1 MSESHTSLSRTP
13 WIELLLLAAIA
24 GMIVVIARPGILR
37 SRVAVNEEEAIA
49 ALRTLAAV
57 EARYHNLYP
66 TAGYTCSLDDLFKA
80 GYIDRELASGVR
92 SGYKLTS
99 GACRSGDPKAK
110 ANTEYQW
117 FADPVDNASGTRHFC
132 LDQTKAVRASDL
144 DSGQDC
150 LVRGSEI

>member
-1 MSESHTSLSRTP
+1 MTSSRTP
-13 WIELLLLAAIA
+13 WIEILLLAAIA

-37 SRVAVNEEEAIA
+37 NRRAVNEEEAIA

-57 EARYHNLYP
+57 EMRYHNVHP
-66 TAGYTCSLDDLFKA
+66 TIGYTCSLDDLYKA
-80 GYIDRELASGVR
+80 GLIDRELAAGVR
-92 SGYKLTS
+92 SGYRLTP
-99 GACRSGDPKAK
+99 GTCRSGDPKAK

-132 LDQTKAVRASDL
+132 LDQSKAVRGSDI

-150 LVRGSEI
+150 LVRGAEI